1 MTAEEDVLLDLLLA
15 ANRLKNLK
23 RQGWSQRGILAP
35 ESIAEHSHQVALVS
49 LLLLDRCD
57 APLDR
62 EKALT
67 IALLH
72 DLAEAVLTDIPEPAL
87 RHLGREAK
95 RRAEESALRE
105 LLAGSPRA
113 DDYVAWW
120 REFEEASTPEGR
132 LVRDADRLEL
142 VVQAYA
148 YEQAG
153 HRGLDEFWEAMA
165 ANTWYYPASEALFA
179 RLSARRATLGFPPRP
194 RAARAR
200 RSPGGG
206 H

>member
-1 MTAEEDVLLDLLLA
+1 MTFPEDGILDLLLA
-15 ANRLKNLK
+15 GNRLKTLK
-23 RQGWSQRGILAP
+23 RQGWSQRGVLAP

-49 LLLLDRCD
+49 LILLDLCGV
-57 APLDR
+57 ALDR

-95 RRAEESALRE
+95 RQAEESALRE
-105 LLAGSPRA
+105 LLAGTPRTEE
-113 DDYVAWW
+113 YVSWW
-120 REFEEASTPEGR
+120 REFEEESTPEGR
-132 LVRDADRLEL
+132 MVRDADRLEL

-165 ANTWYYPASEALFA
+165 ANTWHYPASEALFA
-179 RLSARRATLGFPPRP
+179 RLSARRAGLGLPPRP
-194 RAARAR
+194 EARGAH
-200 RSPGGG
+200 RSSAGGR
-206 H
+206 